1 MSDHGPSLSMK
12 SQRPY
17 MLRALYEWIVDSG
30 GTPHLLVDA
39 GHPGVLVPPHTV
51 REGRVVLNVAP
62 RAVVG
67 FEIGEQHIAF
77 ECRFAGRATS
87 VEMPPE
93 AVLAIYAQENGA
105 GMAFE
110 AVPRKPES
118 STSDDDPPT
127 DDDSPSGPDRGSS
140 HLKVVK

>member
-1 MSDHGPSLSMK
+1 MSDQGSSLTMK

-17 MLRALYEWIVDSG
+17 MLRALYDWIVDSG
-30 GTPHLLVDA
+30 GTPHLLVNA
-39 GHPGVLVPPHTV
+39 EHPGVLVPSHTV
-51 REGRVVLNVAP
+51 RDGRVVLNVAP
-62 RAVVG
+62 RAVRG
-67 FEIGEQHIAF
+67 FEIGDDHIAF
-77 ECRFAGRATS
+77 ECRFGGRAMA

-110 AVPRKPES
+110 AAPRKPE
-118 STSDDDPPT
+118 DRRPEDDPP
-127 DDDSPSGPDRGSS
+127 PSGPDRGGS